1 VVELGGLRTGL
12 AGIAAMALLFAGGGA
27 VASATPSTA
36 TQTFTNPG
44 VYSWT
49 VPAGVTSVDVN
60 AVGAAGGS
68 GEGLAGMDGGEGV
81 SVEDP
86 AVSVTPG
93 EALTIVVGSPG
104 AWASN
109 SAPGPAGLFGGGAG
123 GGTATSGANGGA
135 GGGASSVWQASS
147 TNELAA
153 PLVLAG
159 GGGGGGGTQ
168 ESGAAEGGNA
178 GGANGEQ
185 GGGLDG
191 GGGGG
196 GGQTSGGT
204 GGYAGDG
211 GNAGSDGASLR
222 GGQGAS
228 ADAAAGGG
236 GGGGYY
242 GGGGGGSEDAPNS
255 GADAGGGGSSFD
267 VSGTVSATLSTADPS
282 VTIAYPAPTATV
294 TPGSLDFGSVTNG
307 TASPEQTV
315 TVSNTGSAPL
325 VVNGTSLGGSGAAD
339 YVIDNQCT
347 QPVAPSATC
356 AIGVRFAPTTT
367 GPSSASLTI
376 STNAPTQPSPV
387 ALHGTGAPPITGTA
401 PVTGTVPV
409 TGGGTG
415 TATGTPAPVLVLFA
429 FGPSV
434 GHGRVKLHYVLTTA
448 ATLTLSVTPAHGRSI
463 TVTSKHG
470 HAGVSQL
477 TWNGKLTG
485 KRAKHGRYKLTVT
498 AISNGIR
505 RSSSVSVM
513 L

>member
-1 VVELGGLRTGL
+1 MGL
-12 AGIAAMALLFAGGGA
+12 AGIVLTAMALLFAGWGA

-60 AVGAAGGS
+60 AVGAAGGA
-68 GEGLAGMDGGEGV
+68 GEGLGGMDGGDGV

-104 AWASN
+104 AWASS

-153 PLVLAG
+153 PLVIAG
-159 GGGGGGGTQ
+159 GGGGGAGTQ

-178 GGANGEQ
+178 GGANGGD

-204 GGYAGDG
+204 GGYAGHG

-242 GGGGGGSEDAPNS
+242 GGGGGGSEDDPNS

-267 VSGTVSATLSTADPS
+267 VSGTVSATVSTADPS
-282 VTIAYPAPTATV
+282 VTIAYSAPTATV
-294 TPGSLDFGSVTNG
+294 TPGALNFGSVPNG

-339 YVIDNQCT
+339 YVLDNQCT
-347 QPVAPSATC
+347 QPVAPSASC

-367 GPSSASLTI
+367 GARSASLTI
-376 STNAPTQPSPV
+376 STNAPAQPAAV
-387 ALHGTGAPPITGTA
+387 TLQGTGAAPITGA
-401 PVTGTVPV
+401 PPVTGTVPV
-409 TGGGTG
+409 TGSGTG
-415 TATGTPAPVLVLFA
+415 TVTVTPAPVLVLVA

-434 GHGRVKLHYVLTTA
+434 AHGRVKLRYVLTTA
-448 ATLTLSVTPAHGRSI
+448 AAITLSVAPEHGKAI
-463 TVTSKHG
+463 AVTRTHG
-470 HAGVSQL
+470 LAGVDQL
-477 TWNGKLTG
+477 SWNGKLKG
-485 KRAKHGRYKLTVT
+485 KRAKPGRYRLIVSAT
-498 AISNGIR
+498 SNGIR
-505 RSSSVSVM
+505 RSSSVTIT